1 MPLVTTPIPERG
13 DGLQVLP
20 VGRREKKKE
29 GVRCFLPFLLLET
42 PTPVCSYTWQAFYQF
57 KRGHRGTFPR
67 TTSQQPMWDDS
78 VGRGEKN
85 KFMLSYFSMRGAE
98 RQLTGT
104 CLDSCA
110 RAGHSSPS
118 TNAHMHMCCGPF
130 GCHRTFKQIYR
141 HKILGRVLD
150 SSITPPQTCAHTHT
164 VRHSFSS
171 ASMPRL
177 SLSFACTHTH
187 TCTCV
192 RTHTLRLTYKHMWA
206 WLEGCGWLTN
216 GTVFIF
222 CLWHDGGNDS
232 IIVLS
237 AQHSLPIS
245 IQNCSAAGYPRF
257 WNLQRHT
264 FYAHKQKESVAVVVT
279 KSHEKNAF
287 HFFCVH
293 S

>member
-20 VGRREKKKE
+20 VGRREEKKKE

-177 SLSFACTHTH
+177 SLSFACTHT
-187 TCTCV
+187 
-192 RTHTLRLTYKHMWA
+192 RTHTHMHMCAYTHSKTNIQTHVSLIRRLWLVDKWHGVHILPLA
-206 WLEGCGWLTN
+206 WRW
-216 GTVFIF
+216 
-222 CLWHDGGNDS
+222 
-232 IIVLS
+232 
-237 AQHSLPIS
+237 
-245 IQNCSAAGYPRF
+245 
-257 WNLQRHT
+257 
-264 FYAHKQKESVAVVVT
+264 
-279 KSHEKNAF
+279 
-287 HFFCVH
+287 
-293 S
+293 